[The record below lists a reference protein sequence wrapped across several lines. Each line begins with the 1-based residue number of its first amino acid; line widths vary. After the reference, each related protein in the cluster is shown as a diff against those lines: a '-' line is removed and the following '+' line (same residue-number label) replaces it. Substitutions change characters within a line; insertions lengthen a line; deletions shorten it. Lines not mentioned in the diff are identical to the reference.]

1 MKNILVTGGAG
12 FVGSNLIQK
21 LCTKNN
27 VKIWSLDDY
36 STGKEDN
43 HVRLDNVCYIKGH
56 TKLINTTWFTKQIPN
71 IMFDTI
77 FHFGEYS
84 RVEPSLKEIK
94 KAFDSNSIGTFE
106 ILEYCKKNNS
116 KLIYSASSTKFG
128 DGGANINKSPY
139 AFFKSKNVEL
149 IKNYNKWYN
158 LDYKIAYFY
167 NVYGPGQIEK
177 GDYATVIGI
186 FERQFRNSE
195 ALTVVSPGTQKRDF
209 THIDDIISGVLA
221 ISTYSGEEK
230 EFCLGSG
237 NSYSILD
244 VAKMFGSEIVFLPE
258 RTTERMSTEIDL
270 TGSKKELNWEA
281 LMCLKKYIEKIK
293 NNSCLL

>member
-12 FVGSNLIQK
+12 FVGSSLIQK

-36 STGKEDN
+36 STGKKEK
-43 HVRLDNVCYIKGH
+43 HVKLNNVKYIKGH
-56 TKLINTTWFTKQIPN
+56 TRLINTTWFSEQVPDVI
-71 IMFDTI
+71 FDTI

-84 RVEPSLKEIK
+84 RIEPSLKEIK
-94 KAFDSNSIGTFE
+94 KTFNSNSIGTFE

-128 DGGANINKSPY
+128 DGGVNVNKSPY

-158 LDYKIAYFY
+158 LEYKIAYFY

-209 THIDDIISGVLA
+209 TYIDDIISGVLT
-221 ISTYSGEEK
+221 ISTHCGEEK

-244 VAKMFGSEIVFLPE
+244 VAKMFGSEVVFLPE
-258 RTTERMSTEIDL
+258 RATERMDTSINL
-270 TGSKKELNWEA
+270 SLSKKELNWEA
-281 LMCLKKYIEKIK
+281 TMSLEQYIEKIK
-293 NNSCLL
+293 NN